1 MLLFIIIIWRAVW
14 RISLSFGIG
23 SAFVHVVS
31 LGIAAIIYII
41 WVWLKLQPI
50 IIRNQ
55 TIEDCLLLNI
65 LLWLQNHVY

>member
-1 MLLFIIIIWRAVW
+1 MLLFIIIICAVW

-23 SAFVHVVS
+23 SAFVHVFS
-31 LGIAAIIYII
+31 LAIAAIIYII

-50 IIRNQ
+50 IIRSQ

-65 LLWLQNHVY
+65 LL